1 MDIIKVEKRDGQ
13 AKATQL
19 RRAGIVPCCVYGG
32 GLPESISIQME
43 QKTANLLLQRN
54 REGSKVEL
62 ELDGKRIPAQ
72 IKEKTRNFVDQSIE
86 HIGFQALQANQT
98 VNSVAH
104 VILKNT
110 ESVGGILEQM
120 LFEIPYASLPEHMI
134 DTVTVDLE
142 GVAVG
147 TILTVADIPEFSSGH
162 VALQLAED
170 SMVLRI
176 SDKKRAPARMW
187 MEEE

>member
-1 MDIIKVEKRDGQ
+1 MDIIKVEKRDEQ
-13 AKATQL
+13 AKAKQL

-43 QKTANLLLQRN
+43 QKAANLLLQRN

-72 IKEKTRNFVDQSIE
+72 IKEKTRNFVDQSVE

-120 LFEIPYASLPEHMI
+120 IFEIPYTSLPEHMI

-142 GVAVG
+142 GMAVG
-147 TILTVADIPEFSSGH
+147 TILTVADIPEFSSEH

-176 SDKKRAPARMW
+176 SDITRAPARAGAQ
-187 MEEE
+187 EE

>member
-13 AKATQL
+13 AKAKQL

-86 HIGFQALQANQT
+86 HIGFQALDSDHGLHRHLLTFQSCLFHRTLLQQILCLINLVIEIIQAAGHICSATLCILVIRSNAVNVPLQT
-98 VNSVAH
+98 VA
-104 VILKNT
+104 
-110 ESVGGILEQM
+110 
-120 LFEIPYASLPEHMI
+120 A
-134 DTVTVDLE
+134 
-142 GVAVG
+142 
-147 TILTVADIPEFSSGH
+147 
-162 VALQLAED
+162 AL
-170 SMVLRI
+170 
-176 SDKKRAPARMW
+176 
-187 MEEE
+187 